1 MFNLIHNKINS
12 NYFIINIKLNFP
24 KPFDS
29 NENYNYINF
38 KKKYIII
45 IEKWIKN
52 ILDKYSLMSNWVLYI
67 TNLNFNT
74 IRIFIYLNSL
84 NYSNMDDKHL
94 IYLSDMINYETMF
107 KLNIHDL
114 SKLFSIDKLN
124 LLIDLELGLIK
135 TNLDEDSNEEN
146 SSDDESFI
154 NLFTNNLINNS
165 NNDSN
170 NNSNNNLEEPKSL
183 TKINTF
189 DIIDFNYFTKHQLSN
204 KQLMKQYEEL
214 CINNRFNIIS
224 DIGIS
229 GLNKVT
235 FFNELSKLNCIQ
247 QSNLYSNKSFNIYSF
262 DLYTKIK
269 ENNKFYW
276 IKYNSNDLNNQVI
289 SLIFNHNSQ

>member
-135 TNLDEDSNEEN
+135 TNLDEDSHEEN
-146 SSDDESFI
+146 SSDDE
-154 NLFTNNLINNS
+154 
-165 NNDSN
+165 
-170 NNSNNNLEEPKSL
+170 
-183 TKINTF
+183 
-189 DIIDFNYFTKHQLSN
+189 
-204 KQLMKQYEEL
+204 
-214 CINNRFNIIS
+214 
-224 DIGIS
+224 
-229 GLNKVT
+229 
-235 FFNELSKLNCIQ
+235 
-247 QSNLYSNKSFNIYSF
+247 
-262 DLYTKIK
+262 
-269 ENNKFYW
+269 
-276 IKYNSNDLNNQVI
+276 
-289 SLIFNHNSQ
+289 